1 MVVYVFPPTDRA
13 ATSLTYYRHCG
24 YRIGDGPGS
33 FQKGGDG
40 LGSYIACIIMFVCAM
55 DQAHGLDQ
63 NKIKWAD
70 WAMETGGME
79 YLLLFF

>member
-1 MVVYVFPPTDRA
+1 MYFHLRAGPRRLSPTH
-13 ATSLTYYRHCG
+13 RHCG